1 MTLEKQIY
9 QDRKTF
15 HLVLLALPLKNPVNI
30 LFSLTCST
38 WVSTCIPYRVT
49 MYPNYL
55 PHWYMKHL
63 YLQRLACITLL
74 YTDIQYKV
82 YCYSAVTHLFFF
94 ITSPSCC
101 DHTLPFPPLFVQ
113 ASSQHA
119 FQHEGSS
126 LNIRT
131 QYILE
136 IVVRQPTEMIMLFMP
151 LMNMSI

>member
-1 MTLEKQIY
+1 M
-9 QDRKTF
+9 
-15 HLVLLALPLKNPVNI
+15 VLLALPLKKPVNT

-55 PHWYMKHL
+55 LDWYMKHL
-63 YLQRLACITLL
+63 YLQKLACIGLM

-94 ITSPSCC
+94 ITSTSCC
-101 DHTLPFPPLFVQ
+101 DHTPPFPPLVVL
-113 ASSQHA
+113 ASSLHA

-131 QYILE
+131 HYVLE
-136 IVVRQPTEMIMLFMP
+136 IVVRQTTEMILLFMP
-151 LMNMSI
+151 LMNMST